1 VTSPRQVFGP
11 ARPNRIT
18 DNWWEPTKLDRPL
31 TPRMAYYLRR
41 RMWSSTPGVVERALA
56 ERGLLADTRQAGD
69 SLTPHG
75 HRVRDL
81 LGELPREHW
90 PASRRHYQIAPSEV
104 WVTCPACGRDKNA
117 ELFAWDHYDGAPDA
131 RTPPCITCAMEGAA

>member
-90 PASRRHYQIAPSEV
+90 PASRQHYQIAPSEATV
-104 WVTCPACGRDKNA
+104 SCPACGADKNA
-117 ELFAWDHYDGAPDA
+117 ELFAWGLPDGAPDA
-131 RTPPCITCAMEGAA
+131 KTPPCITCAMEGAA